1 MKKEFSEA
9 QKLAVKKNLEKARAA
24 RARKK
29 AAKEAKLVVGVDL
42 TDVEESYRKLLT
54 TMAVR
59 MGSGEITKDCCVL
72 CERDYIPGHINLCP
86 CQDAWKSLEK
96 LEKLNG
102 DRKRGEAGS
111 TNVDQGF
118 SEAVLG

>member
-29 AAKEAKLVVGVDL
+29 ESKDATTVAGIDL
-42 TDVEESYRKLLT
+42 SIVEKSYRRLLT
-54 TMAVR
+54 HMAIR
-59 MGSGEITKDCCVL
+59 MGTGQITKDCCVL
-72 CERDYIPGHINLCP
+72 CETQYVPTQRNMCP
-86 CQDAWKSLEK
+86 CQDAWKSLEQ

-102 DRKRGEAGS
+102 DRRRGETGS
-111 TNVDQGF
+111 INVDSGF
-118 SEAVLG
+118 SQAVLG

>member
-54 TMAVR
+54 TMA
-59 MGSGEITKDCCVL
+59 
-72 CERDYIPGHINLCP
+72 ERDYIPGHINLCP